1 MSRFYLFKIYLRR
14 NKANRLQKAGY
25 HLFQVIAFQTPERNT
40 PDFLLLSLMTKLNT
54 INTDNSSTT
63 TIYQPT
69 GKFRII
75 SITLRFN
82 LAIREYLSF
91 ASNISI
97 FQSRCI
103 LTLLTTKPLQHQMLR
118 LSCQTAKEK
127 NKVKLLQLQML

>member
-25 HLFQVIAFQTPERNT
+25 PLFQVIAFQTPEENT
-40 PDFLLLSLMTKLNT
+40 SDFLLLSLMTKLNT

-63 TIYQPT
+63 ISQPT
-69 GKFRII
+69 GKFKII
-75 SITLRFN
+75 SITLGFN
-82 LAIREYLSF
+82 LAIRQYLSF

-127 NKVKLLQLQML
+127 NKVKLLQHQML